1 MTISVYN
8 ASVLY
13 GYTAARSGS
22 VGAVPAEPPASEG
35 RPQHRVQRGQAQE
48 HQAQQKGEVIGHA
61 EQRIADG
68 ARPLRARAEV
78 VQRQGHTEQEQGAVP
93 KQGVVVEPEG
103 LLAVVPG
110 EEGEEQGREQEGGQ
124 DGHVEHGPT
133 NVAPAR
139 PRHLV
144 DRRTVGE
151 GHSPSLPF
159 QRPGDHGSLRRTHR

>member
-13 GYTAARSGS
+13 SYTAARSGS

-68 ARPLRARAEV
+68 ARPLHARTEVHV
-78 VQRQGHTEQEQGAVP
+78 VQRQGHTELEQGAVP

-103 LLAVVPG
+103 LLAVVLG

-124 DGHVEHGPT
+124 DGHVEHDPATVQPT
-133 NVAPAR
+133 WPPHDQDTSWIAKGKSGRV
-139 PRHLV
+139 
-144 DRRTVGE
+144 TV
-151 GHSPSLPF
+151 
-159 QRPGDHGSLRRTHR
+159 